1 MENALQIGGQSEETA
16 KTILEAIVE
25 NFMITGILGDR
36 FQAEVFLKV
45 YDENSVQSLLQYLLP
60 NN

>member
-25 NFMITGILGDR
+25 NFMITGILTDR